1 MEKRVEL
8 IFKNFSK
15 MIIVVIGR
23 THLNFFVKQKF
34 EGGERFKEVVSV
46 YLTVLLP
53 PYGGYEFRMSL
64 DPGLFIFF

>member
-1 MEKRVEL
+1 MEKRVGL

-53 PYGGYEFRMSL
+53 HTGDMNFE
-64 DPGLFIFF
+64 